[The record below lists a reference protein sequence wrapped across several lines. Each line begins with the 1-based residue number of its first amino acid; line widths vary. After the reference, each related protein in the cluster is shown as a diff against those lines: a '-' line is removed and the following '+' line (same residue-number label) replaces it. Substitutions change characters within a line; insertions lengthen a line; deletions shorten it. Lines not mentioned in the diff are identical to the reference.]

1 MLLCPCDS
9 WGRGLGSDGL
19 IMLSASSSG
28 FRILGLM
35 GGLVFR
41 SWGSSLNHKPS
52 TKTSILKPELLCGT
66 CSSLNVGYIPLSSG
80 FLYWVTLRAPFRVH
94 LRAPLF
100 WDPGPSLKSLQ
111 RRVDRGPPSRL
122 QYVPCLR
129 GFSVFRCPF
138 DVRVSWL
145 DLNT

>member
-9 WGRGLGSDGL
+9 WGRGLGSDGV

-52 TKTSILKPELLCGT
+52 TKTSILNPELLCGT
-66 CSSLNVGYIPLSSG
+66 CGSLNVGYIP
-80 FLYWVTLRAPFRVH
+80 TLFRV
-94 LRAPLF
+94 PLLGYIEGSF
-100 WDPGPSLKSLQ
+100 QSSFKGSLVL
-111 RRVDRGPPSRL
+111 G
-122 QYVPCLR
+122 
-129 GFSVFRCPF
+129 
-138 DVRVSWL
+138 SWAEP
-145 DLNT
+145 